1 MAKNFGPKDIKKLRE
16 MTDAGMMDCKKAL
29 SESDGNMDKAV
40 EWLRN
45 QGLGAAAKKAGKV
58 AAEGAVSVKVDG
70 SKAVIVEI
78 NSQTD
83 FVAQNDKF
91 KAVLN
96 DVVNHAFDNNLA
108 DADAINASTINGQSF
123 EEYLSLQVATIGE
136 KLVVRRSALINGDET
151 TAVNGYVHAN
161 GQVAV
166 IIEAKCDSAECAK
179 TMTSAL
185 KDVAMHA
192 AAMSPSTLSFKDF
205 DAKFVEEETQG
216 RIVAIEKENEEL
228 SRLGKTLKNIPLY
241 ISMSQLTDEVMD
253 KAKKVLEDE
262 LRAEGKPEKIWDRIL
277 PGKIA
282 RFISDNTTLDQEQCL
297 LDQKFVMDD
306 SKTVAEYITDR
317 AEQAGGTAEITSFIR
332 LEVGE
337 GIEVEEEDF
346 AAEVAKQMGS

>member
-29 SESDGNMDKAV
+29 TESDGNMGKAV

-45 QGLGAAAKKAGKV
+45 QGLSAAAKKAGKV
-58 AAEGAVSVKVDG
+58 AAEGAVTVKMSGD
-70 SKAVIVEI
+70 KAVIIEI

-91 KAVLN
+91 KAVLSE
-96 DVVNHAFDNNLA
+96 VVEHAFDNNLA
-108 DADAINASTINGQSF
+108 NAEQINASTINGQSF
-123 EEYLSLQVATIGE
+123 EEYLSLEVATIGE
-136 KLVVRRSALINGDET
+136 KLVVRRSALIDGDENS
-151 TAVNGYVHAN
+151 AVNGYVHAN

-166 IIEAKCDSAECAK
+166 IIEAKCDSAK
-179 TMTSAL
+179 TAEAMTSSL

-192 AAMSPSTLSFKDF
+192 AAMSPTTLSYKDF
-205 DAKFVEEETQG
+205 DSKFVAEETQG

-228 SRLGKTLKNIPLY
+228 SRLGKTLKNIPQY
-241 ISMSQLTDEVMD
+241 ISMSQLTEEVLANTELIL
-253 KAKKVLEDE
+253 KDE
-262 LRAEGKPEKIWDRIL
+262 LKAEGKPEKIWDRIL

-297 LDQKFVMDD
+297 LDQNFVMDD
-306 SKTVAEYITDR
+306 SKSVAQYIEDK
-317 AEQAGGTAEITSFIR
+317 AKSAGGTAEITTFTR

-337 GIEVEEEDF
+337 GIEVAEEDF
-346 AAEVAKQMGS
+346 AAEVAKQMA